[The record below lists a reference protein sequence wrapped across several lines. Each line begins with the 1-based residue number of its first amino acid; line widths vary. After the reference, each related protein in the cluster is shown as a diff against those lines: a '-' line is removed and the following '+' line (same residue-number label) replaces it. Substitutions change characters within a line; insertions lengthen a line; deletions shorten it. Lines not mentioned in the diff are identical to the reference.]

1 MRILLAKPYGYCYGV
16 SKAMDIAL
24 LAKKEHPEE
33 KVHLVGAPVHNED
46 AISFLEAQGLVLLDG
61 DFPSLEAK
69 LEALPFGSVVVFSAH
84 GHPFSFDAIA
94 KKRNFKVYDG
104 TCAFV
109 KENLD
114 SALKSSSPVIYVG
127 AKGHAE
133 KEAFLSNCKKAYFYD
148 AKTGE
153 GNWRDCPS
161 SPTLICQTTLSG
173 EEIEKAKKKIQET
186 LGEFNLAKGRCTATK
201 IRQEKVAQLSK
212 QADATIVLGS
222 KTSNNANKLFQIAS
236 SNGPA
241 YLCLDEKEVRKLDLS
256 SFKTVLVCSS
266 ASTSKQIVDET
277 VSYLSSL

>member
-1 MRILLAKPYGYCYGV
+1 MKILLAKPYGYCYGV
-16 SKAMDIAL
+16 SRAMEIAS
-24 LAKKEHPEE
+24 LAKKEHPSEA
-33 KVHLVGAPVHNED
+33 VYLIGAPVHNED
-46 AISFLEAQGLVLLDG
+46 AISSLKAEGLLLLDG
-61 DFPSLEAK
+61 DFASLEEK
-69 LEALPFGSVVVFSAH
+69 LSNLKEGSVVIFSAH
-84 GHPFSFDAIA
+84 GHPHSFDEVV
-94 KKRNFKVYDG
+94 RNRKLVVYDG
-104 TCAFV
+104 TCSFV
-109 KENLD
+109 EENL
-114 SALKSSSPVIYVG
+114 SLALSSPRVLYIG
-127 AKGHAE
+127 SEGHAE
-133 KEAFLSNCKKAYFYD
+133 KEAFLANCPKAKFYD
-148 AKTGE
+148 AKSSK
-153 GNWRDCPS
+153 GNWKECECP
-161 SPTLICQTTLSG
+161 PTLICQTTLSG

-212 QADATIVLGS
+212 EADATIVLGS